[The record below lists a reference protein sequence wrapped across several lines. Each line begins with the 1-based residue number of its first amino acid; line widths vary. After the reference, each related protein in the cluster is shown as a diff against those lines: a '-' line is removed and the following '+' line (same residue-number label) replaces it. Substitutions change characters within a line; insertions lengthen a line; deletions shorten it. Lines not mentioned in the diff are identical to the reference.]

1 MTAFDQAFDR
11 LMTLEGGYT
20 PGVGD
25 PGGETK
31 WGISK
36 RSYPDLNIASLTRE
50 QAKEIWYR
58 DFWTRGKMD
67 QYSPAIAWQVFDFA
81 GNSSIETA
89 VRKMQSAVGVADD
102 GFVGP
107 VTTAAIAAMKP
118 ADFIMRFTAER
129 LDFWTRLSTWPTF
142 GRGWARRAAQDL
154 RYGADDT

>member
-11 LMTLEGGYT
+11 LMTLEGGYVND
-20 PGVGD
+20 PAD

-36 RSYPDLNIASLTRE
+36 RSYPLVNIAALTRE
-50 QAKEIWYR
+50 QAKEIYMR

-67 QYSPAIAWQVFDFA
+67 QYDPAIAFQVFDFSV
-81 GNSSIETA
+81 NSGIETA
-89 VRKMQSAVGVADD
+89 LRKMQSAVGVADD

-107 VTTAAIAAMKP
+107 ITAAAVAAMKP

-129 LDFWTRLSTWPTF
+129 LDFWTRLSTWPTV

-154 RYGADDT
+154 RYGAQDT

>member
-11 LMTLEGGYT
+11 LMTLEGGYVND
-20 PGVGD
+20 PAD

-36 RSYPDLNIASLTRE
+36 RSYPLVNIAALTRE
-50 QAKEIWYR
+50 QAKEIYMR

-67 QYSPAIAWQVFDFA
+67 QYDPAIAFQVFDFSV
-81 GNSSIETA
+81 NSGIETA
-89 VRKMQSAVGVADD
+89 LRKMQSAVGVADD

-107 VTTAAIAAMKP
+107 ITTEALKAMSP

-129 LDFWTRLSTWPTF
+129 IDFWTRLSTWPTF

-154 RYGADDT
+154 RYGAEDT